1 MWFSANCLTSLSLC
15 LTIRSISKIK
25 WKHISNECRN
35 TTIHINQYVLTA
47 YYILNTAHPF
57 KIYFHNY
64 LCPRCWFRTFVM
76 GEKLFSPKTEK
87 ANVQELICKLHWRQ
101 SFFFPQQKHGDGK
114 HYYYFKEKEKHR
126 YIVGFPLYVF
136 IVTLSK
142 FSSGPT
148 SAISWNKMSY
158 GHK

>member
-35 TTIHINQYVLTA
+35 TTIYINQYILNA

-101 SFFFPQQKHGDGK
+101 S
-114 HYYYFKEKEKHR
+114 
-126 YIVGFPLYVF
+126 
-136 IVTLSK
+136 LSK
-142 FSSGPT
+142 NMGMERIIIILKRKKSIDILLDFPCMFSLLLFLNFLLDPLLLYFEIKCHIDT
-148 SAISWNKMSY
+148 SS
-158 GHK
+158 